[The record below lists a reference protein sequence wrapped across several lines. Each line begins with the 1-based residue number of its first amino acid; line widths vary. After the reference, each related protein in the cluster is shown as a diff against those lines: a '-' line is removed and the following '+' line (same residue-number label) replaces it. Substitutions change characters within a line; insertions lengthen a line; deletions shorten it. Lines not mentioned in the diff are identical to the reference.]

1 MHVPHVAPTCNEK
14 RRSDIEACASGIQK
28 LATGTWRRE
37 LIISPQPCL
46 AELII
51 SSRHFCVGSRR
62 QHVVVFR
69 GETHHLVAAD
79 AYGTHKLAVAP
90 LLVAITSTR
99 CPCAT
104 KAISPSQQWL
114 AELIS
119 LLQQLSGGLPATR
132 FRSMRAW
139 AQIVGPLLHPR
150 TRCAALATHTRRV
163 ELCMCHMWPLHAMK
177 NADPT
182 SRHVR
187 VGFRS

>member
-1 MHVPHVAPTCNEK
+1 MCEWDSEASHWHLAAGTHNLAAAVSGGTHNLVAAFLRGQQAPARCCFP
-14 RRSDIEACASGIQK
+14 R
-28 LATGTWRRE
+28 
-37 LIISPQPCL
+37 
-46 AELII
+46 
-51 SSRHFCVGSRR
+51 GS
-62 QHVVVFR
+62 
-69 GETHHLVAAD
+69 HHLVAAD

-104 KAISPSQQWL
+104 QAISPSRQWL

-119 LLQQLSGGLPATR
+119 LLQQLSGGLSATR